1 MFFEKYSALCSKVGK
16 SPNKVAKE
24 LSISSGSVTE
34 WKKGRVPQNATVSK
48 IAKYFDV
55 SVDYLFGR
63 TDEKVPVPSEAQDGE
78 KKNLIR
84 IIGRDG
90 SYEERY
96 LTDEQLQAMKA
107 VVKQMPKVED
117 DF

>member
-63 TDEKVPVPSEAQDGE
+63 TDEKVPVPSE
-78 KKNLIR
+78 
-84 IIGRDG
+84 
-90 SYEERY
+90 
-96 LTDEQLQAMKA
+96 
-107 VVKQMPKVED
+107 PKTGKRKISFVSSAATVLMRNAI
-117 DF
+117 